1 MGTTESLERVDR
13 LEYICTLSYTPVLR
27 LSYAGLTLFT
37 RHAASRDI
45 LCSAQKTLLCTDY
58 ECIISIRTHQNRV
71 RASYAT
77 ATPSCR
83 FHLNFEF
90 TVHVHVM

>member
-1 MGTTESLERVDR
+1 M
-13 LEYICTLSYTPVLR
+13 YTLVHPCATAILR
-27 LSYAGLTLFT
+27 RAYPI
-37 RHAASRDI
+37 HASRRVPRHI

>member
-1 MGTTESLERVDR
+1 M
-13 LEYICTLSYTPVLR
+13 YTLIHPCATAI
-27 LSYAGLTLFT
+27 YAGSPVTSRVT
-37 RHAASRDI
+37 PRPRDI
-45 LCSAQKTLLCTDY
+45 LYSAQKTLQCTDY

-90 TVHVHVM
+90 TV